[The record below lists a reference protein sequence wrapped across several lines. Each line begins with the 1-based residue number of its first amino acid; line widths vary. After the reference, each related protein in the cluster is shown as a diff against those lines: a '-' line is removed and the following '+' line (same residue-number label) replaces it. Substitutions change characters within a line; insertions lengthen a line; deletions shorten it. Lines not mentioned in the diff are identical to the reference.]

1 MLLNSPLR
9 QSSPR
14 PCKCHSSYYSLLFYY
29 LVVLVATGLVAASPV
44 VDENRR
50 GDSLSSNGHT
60 PTERRQLFGVPWGA
74 FGLQVSRGDPDPKDS
89 GLVMDNSEPQ
99 LPRKIDLTVSNEM
112 PVPGTINNGP
122 GFMSAPGDTSSN
134 HPSPVDGSLPLPV
147 PSMLDHDDAPSVP
160 ETFGDEGT
168 TNGQLP
174 GGLGDA
180 QGAGGMNQPPTT
192 PVVDVPNQASLVLPP
207 DTREA
212 TTPAGQ
218 V

>member
-1 MLLNSPLR
+1 
-9 QSSPR
+9 
-14 PCKCHSSYYSLLFYY
+14 
-29 LVVLVATGLVAASPV
+29 
-44 VDENRR
+44 
-50 GDSLSSNGHT
+50 
-60 PTERRQLFGVPWGA
+60 
-74 FGLQVSRGDPDPKDS
+74 
-89 GLVMDNSEPQ
+89 MDNSEPQ
-99 LPRKIDLTVSNEM
+99 LPRKIDLTVSDEM

-122 GFMSAPGDTSSN
+122 GVMPAPGDTSSN

-147 PSMLDHDDAPSVP
+147 PSMLDHDDVPSVP